1 MIVVVFVTKTLNWL
15 EIIVVIIPL
24 LIYKIIYVK
33 YNVTKV
39 ILLIQIIFVNVIF
52 LFLLKLKY
60 VVKDVLNVLTLIMI
74 LVKIV
79 YQDINWY
86 KIIVVH

>member
-15 EIIVVIIPL
+15 EIIVVIIQL

-60 VVKDVLNVLTLIMI
+60 VVKDVLNVLTQIMI

-79 YQDINWY
+79 Y
-86 KIIVVH
+86 

>member
-39 ILLIQIIFVNVIF
+39 IFLIQIIFVNVIF
-52 LFLLKLKY
+52 LFLLKYKY

-79 YQDINWY
+79 Y
-86 KIIVVH
+86 

>member
-24 LIYKIIYVK
+24 LIYKIMYVK

-52 LFLLKLKY
+52 CFLLKLKY

-79 YQDINWY
+79 YQDIN
-86 KIIVVH
+86 